1 MYHLSFFC
9 AYRKHTGTFRIRINR
24 IDHTTQMH
32 ILSKRQFTG
41 SQESILQLDMD
52 TEDGG
57 EENNDENIRARSV
70 SPSLMVQLDHEVRF
84 AKQNTIL
91 SY

>member
-1 MYHLSFFC
+1 
-9 AYRKHTGTFRIRINR
+9 
-24 IDHTTQMH
+24 MH